1 MRLMING
8 FGRIGRQ
15 AFRIAYDQPEVEVV
29 RINDVADAETLAYLL
44 KYDST
49 YGVWAREVKAENGA
63 VVVDG
68 ERFAVSNIKSPGELP
83 HADDGID
90 VVLESTG
97 IFRKREEAQQ
107 HLDAGATKVLI
118 SAPAKNAV
126 DGNFII
132 GVNED
137 DYDAG
142 RHDIITIGS
151 CTTNCVVPMAKVLHD
166 RFRIE
171 HGWMTTTHAYTS
183 TQNLIDGPQ
192 KKVRRGRA
200 AATNI
205 VPTTTGA
212 AEMIGQIIPELDGKV
227 SGMAL
232 RVPVECG
239 SITGLV
245 CRVESEASE
254 QAVNEAFR
262 EAAAQS
268 MKGVL
273 GIEPAPLVSS
283 DIIGNAHSCV
293 FIPGETAVVE
303 GRLVNVM
310 GWYDN
315 EWGFSARLVDM
326 IKRMI

>member
-126 DGNFII
+126 DGDFII

-137 DYDAG
+137 D
-142 RHDIITIGS
+142 
-151 CTTNCVVPMAKVLHD
+151 
-166 RFRIE
+166 
-171 HGWMTTTHAYTS
+171 
-183 TQNLIDGPQ
+183 
-192 KKVRRGRA
+192 
-200 AATNI
+200 
-205 VPTTTGA
+205 
-212 AEMIGQIIPELDGKV
+212 
-227 SGMAL
+227 
-232 RVPVECG
+232 
-239 SITGLV
+239 
-245 CRVESEASE
+245 
-254 QAVNEAFR
+254 
-262 EAAAQS
+262 
-268 MKGVL
+268 
-273 GIEPAPLVSS
+273 
-283 DIIGNAHSCV
+283 
-293 FIPGETAVVE
+293 
-303 GRLVNVM
+303 
-310 GWYDN
+310 
-315 EWGFSARLVDM
+315 
-326 IKRMI
+326 